1 MKEVVFFNRYT
12 NAVEEEKIIGELWI
26 RLAYSTALGKLATAL
41 LFKRKLFSVLFGKFA
56 SSQAS
61 RRKIEPFIERYNLK
75 SDSFE
80 RKISEFT
87 SFNDFFIRKLKPSAR
102 PISPKSDIITAPVDG
117 RHLAYVNMKNLS
129 PFFVKGEQLSIE
141 DLIVDKATAK
151 KFTNGSVL
159 ISRLAPIDYHR
170 FHFPIACVPNKTFL
184 INGEYSSIHPVAM
197 KGMVDT
203 FLRNKKM
210 STLLHTK
217 NCGNILMVEI
227 GAMCVGSIQQ
237 TFVPKKTTLKGEE
250 KGYFEFGGSTVILI
264 FENGR
269 VQFSDDI
276 LENTASGIETYVLM
290 GDEVATII

>member
-12 NAVEEEKIIGELWI
+12 NAVEEEKIVGELWI
-26 RLAYSTALGKLATAL
+26 RLAYSTAIGRLATAL

-56 SSQAS
+56 SSLAS
-61 RRKIEPFIERYNLK
+61 RKKIKPFVKKYNLK

-80 RKISEFT
+80 KKVNEFT

-102 PISPKSDIITAPVDG
+102 PISPKSNTITAPTDG

-129 PFFVKGEQLSIE
+129 PFFIKGEQLSVE
-141 DLIVDKATAK
+141 DLIIDKATAK

-159 ISRLAPIDYHR
+159 ISRLSPIDYHR

-184 INGEYSSIHPVAM
+184 IRGEYSPIHPMAM
-197 KGMVDT
+197 NGMIDT
-203 FLRNKKM
+203 FLRNKKT
-210 STLLHTK
+210 STLLHTE

-227 GAMCVGSIQQ
+227 GAMCVGSIRQ
-237 TFVPKKTTLKGEE
+237 TFVPKKPVLKGDE

-276 LENTASGIETYVLM
+276 LENTASGVETYVLM

>member
-1 MKEVVFFNRYT
+1 MKEIVFFNRYT
-12 NAVEEEKIIGELWI
+12 NTVEEEEIVGELWI
-26 RLAYSTALGKLATAL
+26 RLAHSTAIGRLATAL

-56 SSQAS
+56 SSPAS
-61 RRKIEPFIERYNLK
+61 SREIEPFIERYNLK

-80 RKISEFT
+80 KKVSEFT

-102 PISPKSDIITAPVDG
+102 PISPKSNTITAPTDG
-117 RHLAYVNMKNLS
+117 RHLAYVNMKNFS
-129 PFFVKGEQLSIE
+129 PFFIKGEQLSVE

-159 ISRLAPIDYHR
+159 ISRLSPIDYHR

-184 INGEYSSIHPVAM
+184 IRGEYSSIHPMAM
-197 KGMVDT
+197 NGMIDT
-203 FLRNKKM
+203 FLRNKKT
-210 STLLHTK
+210 STLLCTK

-227 GAMCVGSIQQ
+227 GAICVGSIQQ
-237 TFVPKKTTLKGEE
+237 TFVPKKPALKGDE

-276 LENTASGIETYVLM
+276 LENTASGVETYVLM

>member
-12 NAVEEEKIIGELWI
+12 NAVEEEKIVGEPWV
-26 RLAYSTALGKLATAL
+26 RWAYSTAVGKLATTL
-41 LFKRKLFSVLFGKFA
+41 LFKRKLFSILFGKFA
-56 SSQAS
+56 SSSVS
-61 RRKIEPFIERYNLK
+61 RREIEPFIERYNLK
-75 SDSFE
+75 GDSFE
-80 RKISEFT
+80 KKVSDFT

-102 PISPKSDIITAPVDG
+102 PISPKPDTITAPVDG

-129 PFFVKGEQLSIE
+129 PFFIKGEQLSVE
-141 DLIVDKATAK
+141 DLIIDEVTAK
-151 KFTNGSVL
+151 KFTDGSVL

-184 INGEYSSIHPVAM
+184 IRGEYSSIHPMAM
-197 KGMVDT
+197 NGTLDA
-203 FLRNKKM
+203 FLKNKKM
-210 STLLHTK
+210 STLLHTE
-217 NCGNILMVEI
+217 NCGDVLMVEI
-227 GAMCVGSIQQ
+227 GAMCVGSIRQ
-237 TFVPKKTTLKGEE
+237 TFVPKKPTLKGEE

-276 LENTASGIETYVLM
+276 LENTASGVETYVLM